1 VNFECADLGHGG
13 QQLHPHVPLGAAGGC
28 LHDGGD
34 RRQTDEVLVVE
45 GSDLAGQ
52 VAGVSHRRGEVK
64 AHRLPQAQAEGA
76 LRQPDF
82 VPFLGAARQHADALP
97 PLPLLFENQEIAA
110 RRAAADAL
118 PVPLPDQRV
127 GDRAARDGDIGI
139 VVVQDAQGGAAPV
152 AERGLQAFGERRGAK
167 DAAVEQQRI
176 RQRQLACAACS
187 SPSAWRAACACRLRK
202 AATWRVIAGSAG

>member
-1 VNFECADLGHGG
+1 
-13 QQLHPHVPLGAAGGC
+13 
-28 LHDGGD
+28 
-34 RRQTDEVLVVE
+34 
-45 GSDLAGQ
+45 
-52 VAGVSHRRGEVK
+52 VK

-76 LRQPDF
+76 LGQPDF
-82 VPFLGAARQHADALP
+82 VPFLGAARQQADALP

-118 PVPLPDQRV
+118 PMPLPDQCV
-127 GDRAARDGDIGI
+127 GDRAACDGDIGI

-176 RQRQLACAACS
+176 GSGSWPALNS

-202 AATWRVIAGSAG
+202 AATCRVIAGSAG